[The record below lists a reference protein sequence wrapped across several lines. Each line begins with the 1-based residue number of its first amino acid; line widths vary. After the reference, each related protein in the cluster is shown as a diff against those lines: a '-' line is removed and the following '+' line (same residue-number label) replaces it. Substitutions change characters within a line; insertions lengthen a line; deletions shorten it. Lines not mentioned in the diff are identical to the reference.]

1 MGTVLTRLQRLEAW
15 RKEAASSAGTPAY
28 IIFSNDTLFRIASA
42 NPQTP
47 EELATVRGVG
57 PVKLERYGDAVLA
70 QLRGEAA
77 APG

>member
-1 MGTVLTRLQRLEAW
+1 MQTRLNRLELW
-15 RKEAASSAGTPAY
+15 RRETASAAGTPAY

-47 EELATVRGVG
+47 AELATIKGVG

-70 QLRGEAA
+70 QLRGDVLP
-77 APG
+77 AP